1 MRIVFWEGKLQI
13 GVEIWRN
20 DWDNE
25 KLGELEFTEPF
36 VLILQLLS
44 RIGGFEAAWLQFL
57 SYISG
62 DVGGI

>member
-20 DWDNE
+20 EFKDWDNE

-44 RIGGFEAAWLQFL
+44 RIGGFEAA
-57 SYISG
+57 
-62 DVGGI
+62 